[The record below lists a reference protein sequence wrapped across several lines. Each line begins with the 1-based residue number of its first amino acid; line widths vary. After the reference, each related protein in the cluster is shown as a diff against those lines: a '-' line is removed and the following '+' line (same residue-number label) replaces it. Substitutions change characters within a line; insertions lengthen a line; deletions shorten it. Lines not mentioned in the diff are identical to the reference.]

1 MGVRGCSLMCLS
13 KEKRVIDRFRMVL
26 ERLVRGGDRV
36 WSIDRVHWQGLS
48 NELIGRIDRVCQM
61 Y

>member
-1 MGVRGCSLMCLS
+1 MCLS